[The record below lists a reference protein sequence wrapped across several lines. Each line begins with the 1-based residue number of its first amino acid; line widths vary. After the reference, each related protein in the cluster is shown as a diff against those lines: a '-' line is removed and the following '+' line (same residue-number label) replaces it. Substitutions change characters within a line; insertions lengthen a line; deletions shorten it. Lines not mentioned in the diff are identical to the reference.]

1 MMWFAFVGFTALIG
15 LVVYWL
21 LVSTEGVY
29 LGRRAVVWM
38 YDITAHKYDGIKQFD
53 PDHERQTITGPL
65 MAALKD
71 RRHPLLL
78 DVATGTGRVPA
89 LLLNEPTFQ
98 GQIVGLDPAG
108 KMLAQAQ
115 VKLARLPDGRAAQ
128 VVLVQQTAVP
138 LPFADDRFDIVCCLE
153 ALEFF
158 PSDRAALR
166 EMARVLKPGGLLMTS
181 RRIGLEGRL
190 FFGRY
195 RPAADFEAYLA
206 NLGLEGVR
214 SHVWQ
219 MNYNM
224 VTAWKPLKPTRPK
237 TAADVI

>member
-1 MMWFAFVGFTALIG
+1 MMWFALIG
-15 LVVYWL
+15 IAIFLGLAIYWL

-53 PDHERQTITGPL
+53 PDHERQTITRPL
-65 MAALKD
+65 MAALRD
-71 RRHPLLL
+71 RRRPLLL
-78 DVATGTGRVPA
+78 DVATGTGRVPL
-89 LLLNEPTFQ
+89 LLLNEPTFD
-98 GQIVGLDPAG
+98 GQIVGLDAAG

-115 VKLARLPDGRAAQ
+115 VKLAQLPDGRAALAG
-128 VVLVQQTAVP
+128 LVQQTAEP
-138 LPFADDRFDIVCCLE
+138 LPFADDRFDVVCCLE

-158 PSDRAALR
+158 PSDHGALR

-206 NLGLEGVR
+206 GLGLVSVR

-224 VTAWKPLKPTRPK
+224 VTAWKPPQPDRRQHGP
-237 TAADVI
+237 